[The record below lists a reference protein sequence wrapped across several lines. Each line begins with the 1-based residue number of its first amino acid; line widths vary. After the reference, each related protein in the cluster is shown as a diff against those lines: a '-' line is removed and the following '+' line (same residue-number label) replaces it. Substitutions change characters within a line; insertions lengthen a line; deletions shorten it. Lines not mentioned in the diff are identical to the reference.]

1 MFGLDFLFSTA
12 LFALPLAALP
22 MILHLLF
29 RRKSPVLMFSTIR
42 FLKLSVQ
49 QTAARKKVQRWLLL
63 AVRALLLAL
72 LIAAVAQPRTR
83 PTSVWSAS
91 PQSLAAAII
100 VDTSYSMQLRDGGI
114 PLLTKANA
122 MVQELLAGQL
132 HDANVAIFRSSPADP
147 NDPEQ
152 KVLRD
157 QEAGAIGSHITWTP
171 LMPQPAAR
179 PLVDRVAAALQFLHR
194 SRAADQR
201 LIIISDF
208 QKREFPHALPAYD
221 PARAILID
229 LHPADPRSDGVTR
242 VSTEPARPTPGIGS
256 EVIVEVAGR
265 PASEPLVG
273 LTLTTRDDRTLQQ
286 SAALPAKIDSSGF
299 VRVRFPIRLP
309 AERWMLLK
317 AALQNEDDMPWDN
330 TRTALVEVPPRQVVS
345 LLSSSQFPVAE
356 RFLKLALDPSEG
368 ASKAWPISVKT
379 SAVPVPDASVQ
390 VAILETWPDVAAAN
404 RMLQFTRNGGTL
416 VLFIRPGLQAA
427 WPKLSDAQRQALMGL
442 LPAEPLADA
451 QEVPSSAGVAALTDP
466 LLAGL
471 TDARYQIGSIVAQRY
486 VPFATAQQ
494 LGTALLNLFPQTPTP
509 GSHSYGLLFKRVVGS
524 GTAYVFSTIP
534 SDQYTNLATH
544 PIFLPL
550 MVRMALRPPS
560 ERDAQNV
567 ELGQPIFATGP
578 GLENISA
585 MWVHGPQGATYPAKL
600 VSDGGGRRFEFARA
614 NAPGLY
620 TWTKPNSDEVLAV
633 SNVQPPQTESQLA
646 YRPAD
651 SLAPPGPNIVVAKSL
666 DDLRGKIAS
675 MSEPNPRWSI
685 PIAIVMVLLCFEALM
700 GATSGIWKLNLR
712 RAIVAG

>member
-1 MFGLDFLFSTA
+1 MFGLDFLFSAA

-22 MILHLLF
+22 VILHLLF
-29 RRKSPVLMFSTIR
+29 RRKSPVVMFSTIR

-63 AVRALLLAL
+63 ACRALLLAL

-114 PLLTKANA
+114 PLITKANS
-122 MVQELLAGQL
+122 MIQELLAGQL

-147 NDPEQ
+147 SDPEQ

-157 QEAGAIGSHITWTP
+157 QEAGATGSHITWTP

-179 PLVDRVAAALQFLHR
+179 PLVDRVPAALDFLHR
-194 SRAADQR
+194 TRSADQR

-208 QKREFPHALPAYD
+208 QKREFPHPLPEYD
-221 PARAILID
+221 PARALLID

-242 VSTEPARPTPGIGS
+242 ITTDPARPTPGIGS

-265 PASEPLVG
+265 PNSDPLVG
-273 LTLTTRDDRTLQQ
+273 LTITSRDDRMLHQ
-286 SAALPAKIDSSGF
+286 AAAQPARIDSSGF
-299 VRVRFPIRLP
+299 GRVRFPIRLP

-330 TRTALVEVPPRQVVS
+330 SRTALVEVPPRQVVS
-345 LLSSSQFPVAE
+345 LLQSSQFPVAE
-356 RFLKLALDPSEG
+356 RFLRLALDPSEG
-368 ASKAWPISVKT
+368 ALEAWPISVKT
-379 SAVPVPDASVQ
+379 SAAIAPGASVE
-390 VAILETWPDVAAAN
+390 VAIIETWPDLAAAN
-404 RMLQFTRNGGTL
+404 KMLQFARNGGTL
-416 VLFIRPGLQAA
+416 MLFVRPGLQANWA
-427 WPKLSDAQRQALMGL
+427 TLSDAQKQALMGL
-442 LPAEPLADA
+442 LPAEPLTDA
-451 QEVPSSAGVAALTDP
+451 QEVASSAGVAAISDP

-471 TDARYQIGSIVAQRY
+471 TDARFQIGSVVAQRY

-494 LGTALLNLFPQTPTP
+494 FGTALLNLYALTPTP
-509 GSHSYGLLFKRVVGS
+509 DSHSYGLLFKRAVGS
-524 GTAYVFSTIP
+524 GTVFTFSTVP
-534 SDQYTNLATH
+534 TDQYTNLATH

-550 MVRMALRPPS
+550 MVRMALRPQG

-567 ELGQPIFATGP
+567 ELGQPITAAGQ
-578 GLENISA
+578 GLEGVSDL
-585 MWVHGPQGATYPAKL
+585 WVHGPQNAIYPAKL
-600 VSDGGGRRFEFARA
+600 VTDSGGRRFVFDHADV
-614 NAPGLY
+614 PGLY
-620 TWTKPNSDEVLAV
+620 NWTKPNDEQVLAV

-651 SLAPPGPNIVVAKSL
+651 TLAPPGPNIIVAKSL

-675 MSEPNPRWSI
+675 MSEPNPKWSI

-700 GATSGIWKLNLR
+700 GATSGMWKFNLR
-712 RAIVAG
+712 RAVVSA